1 MRTLISAA
9 VLCSLM
15 ISTVHS
21 QEKEKGFYEDKER
34 GWFWLEEPM
43 AEEEVKP
50 PTPITPSPIQPSE
63 PKEMVELDY
72 EWLKENFEKI
82 MAKAMNNPTEANVAN
97 FAYTQ
102 RLMLDMSSRFQSRMT
117 DFMMGEEALDESIR
131 RPNSAFALNEFKSE
145 VNERVANTISQI
157 SEDSLG
163 IWFFYSST
171 CQYCLKM
178 IPVIKRFQQNYG
190 VKVLAV
196 SLDGGIIPGMEDM
209 EIVFDNNQEVARK
222 FDVTMTPTTM
232 LVMKDNTTELVA
244 AGMRSLPELEKR
256 YIRAARIKGLIDNE
270 TYQRTKSVYEKNIY
284 NNENGVLMISKEK
297 LEDDPRFL
305 SEALKSRLS
314 DVTAFGTQL
323 TPAPKAD

>member
-1 MRTLISAA
+1 MQA
-9 VLCSLM
+9 
-15 ISTVHS
+15 
-21 QEKEKGFYEDKER
+21 
-34 GWFWLEEPM
+34 
-43 AEEEVKP
+43 
-50 PTPITPSPIQPSE
+50 SE
-63 PKEMVELDY
+63 PKEMVKLDY
-72 EWLKENFEKI
+72 EWLKENFEV
-82 MAKAMNNPTEANVAN
+82 MMTRAMNDPTEANVAN

-102 RLMLDMSSRFQSRMT
+102 RLLLDMSSRFQSRMT
-117 DFMMGEEALDESIR
+117 DFMMGEEELDESIR

-145 VNERVANTISQI
+145 VNQRVANTITQI
-157 SEDSLG
+157 SDDSLG
-163 IWFFYSST
+163 VWFFYSST
-171 CQYCLKM
+171 CQYCFKM

-222 FDVTMTPTTM
+222 FNVTMTPTTM

-284 NNENGVLMISKEK
+284 SNENGVLMISKNK
-297 LEDDPRFL
+297 LEEDPRFL
-305 SEALKSRLS
+305 SEALRSRLS
-314 DVTAFGTQL
+314 DVTAYGTQL
-323 TPAPKAD
+323 LPPSSEE